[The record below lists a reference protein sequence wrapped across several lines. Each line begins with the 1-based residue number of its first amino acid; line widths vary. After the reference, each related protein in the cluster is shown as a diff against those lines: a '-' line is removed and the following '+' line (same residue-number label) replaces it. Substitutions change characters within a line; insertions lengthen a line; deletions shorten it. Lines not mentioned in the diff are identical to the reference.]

1 LSSTN
6 KSALKQTVLGAK
18 YLIYDPFKNQEQI
31 NIYSWK
37 ANHSFNWHQLI
48 PAVSVFAGAIYMNNL
63 IIFSLCQYFTKSH
76 ADYSKSSG

>member
-18 YLIYDPFKNQEQI
+18 YLIYDPFKNQEQKV
-31 NIYSWK
+31 NI
-37 ANHSFNWHQLI
+37 AASFFQLASI
-48 PAVSVFAGAIYMNNL
+48 TGGICFAGANFTMKTTL
-63 IIFSLCQYFTKSH
+63 IFFSLCQYFTKSH